1 MEVARFNYYDIL
13 EIDPHCPQHEVTAA
27 YEKAKST
34 YSTDNTA
41 IYTVFSQQEARELM
55 TLVEEAYAVLGNKT
69 LRSLYD
75 EKVSQSL
82 VKHKHVSYDS
92 LLTESKV
99 HAPKIETPSYHKMEF
114 EADPAFEKEIAECQQ
129 WDGAFLRKI
138 REYRNY
144 SLERL
149 SEITK
154 ISAYYI
160 NAIEKMDA
168 DNLPASVFVRGYVSQ
183 ISKVLNLNE
192 KQVCSSYMSLFKQ
205 QSENK

>member
-34 YSTDNTA
+34 YSSDNPA
-41 IYTVFSQQEARELM
+41 IYTIFSQREARELM
-55 TLVEEAYAVLGNKT
+55 LLVDEAYSVLGNKT

-82 VKHKHVSYDS
+82 VKHQHVSYDS
-92 LLTESKV
+92 LLTESKI
-99 HAPKIETPSYHKMEF
+99 HLPKAEAPSYAKMEF
-114 EADPAFEKEIAECQQ
+114 EADPKFEKEMLECTD
-129 WDGAFLRKI
+129 WDGAFIKKV

-160 NAIEKMDA
+160 NAIEKMDCK
-168 DNLPASVFVRGYVSQ
+168 NLPAPVFVRGYVSQ
-183 ISKVLNLNE
+183 LSKVLNLNE

-205 QSENK
+205 KSGNT